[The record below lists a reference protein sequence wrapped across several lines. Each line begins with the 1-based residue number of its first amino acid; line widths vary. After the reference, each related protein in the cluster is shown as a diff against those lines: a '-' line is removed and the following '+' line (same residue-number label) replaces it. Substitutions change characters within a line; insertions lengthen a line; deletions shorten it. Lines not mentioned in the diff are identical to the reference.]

1 MHTPRHYK
9 QSYATA
15 SLPSALLVS
24 DPHCQDEAKE
34 ENSRLTLAL
43 EDAQTELTV
52 EMEISRVLKTVVG
65 MVVRTCCAGWCHHL
79 YCRGRA
85 EQGGTVQS

>member
-1 MHTPRHYK
+1 MHMPKHCK
-9 QSYATA
+9 QSYAT
-15 SLPSALLVS
+15 SSPLSALLVS
-24 DPHCQDEAKE
+24 DPHYQDEAKE

-65 MVVRTCCAGWCHHL
+65 T
-79 YCRGRA
+79 
-85 EQGGTVQS
+85 